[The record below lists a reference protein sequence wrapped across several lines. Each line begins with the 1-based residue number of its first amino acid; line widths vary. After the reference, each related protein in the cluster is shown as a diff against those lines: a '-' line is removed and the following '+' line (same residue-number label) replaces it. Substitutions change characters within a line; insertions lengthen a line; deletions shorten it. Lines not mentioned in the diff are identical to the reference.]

1 VSLRII
7 FMGTPQYAVPALQA
21 ICRAGHDVV
30 AVYSQPPR
38 PSGRGHNIVKSA
50 VHQAAESLGIPV
62 FTPTSLRSE
71 DIQKEFAGLNADV
84 AVVVVY
90 GLMLPKAILDAP
102 KNGCINI
109 HASLLPR
116 WRGAAPIQRAMLAG
130 DKDTGVT
137 IMKMDE
143 GLDTGDMLLQEIIP
157 ITTSSTSEE
166 IHDRLFDIGSELI
179 VEVLHDLEIGA
190 LDPQSQPSDGATYAA
205 KLTKD
210 EGLLDWNLSADELE
224 RKIRAL
230 NPWPGVWFD
239 YKGER
244 IRVLEAEVAHLQV
257 EGKVGE
263 ILDEQLTVACGKY
276 SLRLLKVQKAG
287 GRALQAREFLNG
299 TPMSIGDRL
308 A

>member
-1 VSLRII
+1 
-7 FMGTPQYAVPALQA
+7 
-21 ICRAGHDVV
+21 
-30 AVYSQPPR
+30 
-38 PSGRGHNIVKSA
+38 
-50 VHQAAESLGIPV
+50 
-62 FTPTSLRSE
+62 
-71 DIQKEFAGLNADV
+71 
-84 AVVVVY
+84 
-90 GLMLPKAILDAP
+90 
-102 KNGCINI
+102 
-109 HASLLPR
+109 
-116 WRGAAPIQRAMLAG
+116 
-130 DKDTGVT
+130 
-137 IMKMDE
+137 
-143 GLDTGDMLLQEIIP
+143 LDTGDMLLQEIIP

>member
-1 VSLRII
+1 
-7 FMGTPQYAVPALQA
+7 MGTPQYAVPALQA

>member
-287 GRALQAREFLNG
+287 GRALQARE
-299 TPMSIGDRL
+299 SIGDRL